1 MFIIETH
8 NLTKKFGKLVAVD
21 NVNFN
26 VKEGEI
32 FGFLGPNGAGKT
44 TTINMLCTL
53 LIPTSGR
60 AKVAGYY
67 VAKNP
72 NEVRE
77 NIGVIPQEV
86 VLENALTA
94 KENLEFY
101 AQLYHIPKK
110 EADEAIMRLLKL
122 VDLIDRADSNVG
134 TFSGGMKRRLEIA
147 KALLHNPKIIFMD
160 EPTLGLDPQTRRAIW
175 DYIKTL
181 NKEHNVTI
189 FITTHYLEEA
199 DFLCNRVA
207 IIDHGKIQAM
217 NTSERLK
224 ENLTKG
230 NIIDL
235 RIESGKEKFIKHLQ
249 EMGFKPQMLNEHSI
263 RILATQGKKTIPH
276 LFRDAE
282 RLDVD
287 IESISMHEP
296 SLEDV
301 FIHYTG
307 KVIREE
313 EGDSSFGRRAL
324 RVFRT

>member
-1 MFIIETH
+1 MRSIEVKDLIKRFKNT
-8 NLTKKFGKLVAVD
+8 TAV
-21 NVNFN
+21 NGISFSVN
-26 VKEGEI
+26 EGEC
-32 FGFLGPNGAGKT
+32 FGLLGPNGAGKT
-44 TTINMLCTL
+44 TTINMLCTML
-53 LIPTSGR
+53 TPTSGR
-60 AKVAGYY
+60 AKVAGYD

-101 AQLYHIPKK
+101 SQLYHIPKK
-110 EADEAIMRLLKL
+110 EYEEAIARLLKL
-122 VDLIDRADSNVG
+122 VDLQDKADIAVG

-160 EPTLGLDPQTRRAIW
+160 EPTLGLDPQSRRAIW

-181 NKEHNVTI
+181 NREHNVTV

-207 IIDHGKIQAM
+207 IIDKGRIQAM
-217 NTSERLK
+217 NTPAKLK
-224 ENLTKG
+224 ENLVKG
-230 NIIDL
+230 SIIDL
-235 RIESGKEKFIKHLQ
+235 HIEAGKERFFKYLQ
-249 EMGFKPQMLNEHSI
+249 EAGLKPESLNNNSI
-263 RILATQGKKTIPH
+263 RILASKGKQTVPQLFKT
-276 LFRDAE
+276 AE
-282 RLDVD
+282 KMK
-287 IESISMHEP
+287 IEIDSISMHEP

-307 KVIREE
+307 KAIRDEAAE
-313 EGDSSFGRRAL
+313 SSNKRILRA
-324 RVFRT
+324 FR

>member
-1 MFIIETH
+1 MRSWIIETF
-8 NLTKKFGKLVAVD
+8 NLRKQFGNLLAVD
-21 NVNFN
+21 NVNFK
-26 VKEGEI
+26 VGEGEV

-53 LIPTSGR
+53 LVPSGGR
-60 AKVAGYY
+60 AKVAGYD

-101 AQLYHIPKK
+101 SQLYHIPKK
-110 EADEAIMRLLKL
+110 EYEEAIARLLKL
-122 VDLIDRADSNVG
+122 VDLQDKADIAVG

-160 EPTLGLDPQTRRAIW
+160 EPTLGLDPQSRRAIW

-181 NKEHNVTI
+181 NSEHNVTV

-207 IIDHGKIQAM
+207 IIDKGKIQAI
-217 NTSERLK
+217 NTPAKLK
-224 ENLTKG
+224 ENLIKG
-230 NIIDL
+230 SIIDL
-235 RIESGKEKFIKHLQ
+235 RIEVGKERFFKYLQ
-249 EMGFKPQMLNEHSI
+249 EAGFKPESLNNNSI
-263 RILATQGKKTIPH
+263 RILVSKGKETVPQ
-276 LFRDAE
+276 LFRSAE
-282 RLDVD
+282 KMK
-287 IESISMHEP
+287 IEIVSISMHEP

-307 KVIREE
+307 KEIREE
-313 EGDSSFGRRAL
+313 GAESTTKRMLRA
-324 RVFRT
+324 FR